1 MAGFSGKDGF
11 VESGSTR
18 LAQITKWD
26 FSPKSNNPAW
36 ASSDTP
42 GQKSRVGGVKDSSG
56 SFDFKVDDTS
66 PAYGVLTAGST
77 VTLKLYTTTGK
88 YFTVPAIIDDMK
100 FGVDVAGGD
109 AVSGSA
115 SFSQTATITYPS

>member
-1 MAGFSGKDGF
+1 MAGFSGKDGY
-11 VESGSTR
+11 VESGSTK

-26 FSPKSNNPAW
+26 FNPKSNNPAY

-42 GQKSRVGGVKDSSG
+42 GQKTRIAGVKDSSG

-66 PAYGVLTAGST
+66 PAYGVLTPGST

-100 FGVDVAGGD
+100 FGVDIDGGD
-109 AVSGSA
+109 TVSGSA
-115 SFSQTATITYPS
+115 SFSQTAAVTYPS